1 MACLRQI
8 SITKPPQTGWR
19 PRIREMKA
27 IAFVAAFLLSG
38 KFVCVESGLL
48 DRSQAYK
55 GLFNSNEPG
64 HDQG

>member
-1 MACLRQI
+1 MN
-8 SITKPPQTGWR
+8 
-19 PRIREMKA
+19 A